1 MQTLNVQLN
10 QTEAAKTQVQ
20 TQKIAKLSG
29 SGDGD
34 FKSILESVKSEGK
47 VEKKPSTRADDFD
60 KSNESKPLAKS
71 EADEPKSSINNTESA
86 AAKETADKKV
96 ENPVEEIA
104 EKTPE
109 STATNEN
116 TEKIN
121 AGVAKTLLKDAL
133 NVSEKNSEKENELTV
148 EIDAESMELNAEALG
163 VALQNAVTANETEN
177 IPVQDNMET
186 ETNVLAVAET
196 VKDDLELVPAD
207 TMIASEI
214 ESEVV
219 ETAAINAGEE
229 LALKPEIPSD
239 EKPVET
245 SVVEPLSENV
255 QPVAQKPDVEKKAEV
270 KNQLADSSSRTEKK
284 DEATFKITDL
294 RGSESKEEKKIP
306 SSEKVVAQNESVKV
320 QEDAASSLMKTAQAN
335 ILASDNQSAGA
346 SGSTFQQ
353 MLSQQ
358 IQYNAPEFAKA
369 GNIILR
375 DNNSGSINMI
385 LKPENLGNVK
395 ISLELSDK
403 IINGQI
409 VVHSKEA
416 FEAFKQNLDTLR
428 QAFRN
433 NGFDNAN
440 FNLSLADSGTGN
452 FSQGRD
458 ETGAQFMANK
468 TYNNYAG
475 SDEVV
480 QPQSESTAYT
490 TSDDYH
496 VDVVA

>member
-1 MQTLNVQLN
+1 M
-10 QTEAAKTQVQ
+10 
-20 TQKIAKLSG
+20 
-29 SGDGD
+29 
-34 FKSILESVKSEGK
+34 
-47 VEKKPSTRADDFD
+47 
-60 KSNESKPLAKS
+60 
-71 EADEPKSSINNTESA
+71 
-86 AAKETADKKV
+86 
-96 ENPVEEIA
+96 
-104 EKTPE
+104 
-109 STATNEN
+109 
-116 TEKIN
+116 
-121 AGVAKTLLKDAL
+121 
-133 NVSEKNSEKENELTV
+133 
-148 EIDAESMELNAEALG
+148 
-163 VALQNAVTANETEN
+163 
-177 IPVQDNMET
+177 
-186 ETNVLAVAET
+186 LAVAET
-196 VKDDLELVPAD
+196 VEDDLELVPAD

-245 SVVEPLSENV
+245 SVVESLSENV

>member
-34 FKSILESVKSEGK
+34 FKSILESVKAEGK
-47 VEKKPSTRADDFD
+47 AEKKPSTRADDFD
-60 KSNESKPLAKS
+60 KSNESKPLSKS
-71 EADEPKSSINNTESA
+71 GKEEPKSSINKTDEEA
-86 AAKETADKKV
+86 ADKKV

-104 EKTPE
+104 EKTSE

-133 NVSEKNSEKENELTV
+133 NVSEKNSEQENELTV
-148 EIDAESMELNAEALG
+148 EIDAESMELNAGAIG
-163 VALQNAVTANETEN
+163 VALQNAVTANETED

-196 VKDDLELVPAD
+196 VESDLELVPAD

-214 ESEVV
+214 ESETV
-219 ETAAINAGEE
+219 ENAAVNAGEM
-229 LALKPEIPSD
+229 LAVKNVPGD
-239 EKPVET
+239 EKSVET
-245 SVVEPLSENV
+245 SAVETLSENV
-255 QPVAQKPDVEKKAEV
+255 QPVAQKTDAEKKAEV
-270 KNQLADSSSRTEKK
+270 KNQLADSSSHTEKK
-284 DEATFKITDL
+284 DDAAFKITDL
-294 RGSESKEEKKIP
+294 RGSESKDEKKIP
-306 SSEKVVAQNESVKV
+306 SSEKVVMQNESVKL

-375 DNNSGSINMI
+375 DNSSGSINMI

-428 QAFRN
+428 QAFRES
-433 NGFDNAN
+433 GFDNAN
-440 FNLSLADSGTGN
+440 FNLSLADNGTGN

-468 TYNNYAG
+468 TYSNYAG